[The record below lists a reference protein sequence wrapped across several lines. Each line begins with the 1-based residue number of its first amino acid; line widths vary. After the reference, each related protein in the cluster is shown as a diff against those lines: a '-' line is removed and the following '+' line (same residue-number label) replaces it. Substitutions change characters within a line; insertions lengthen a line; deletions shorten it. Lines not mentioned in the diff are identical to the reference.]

1 MIEKLKLLGL
11 TDNEIKVYLLI
22 LEMGKCT
29 GTEIRRKT
37 GIANSRVYA
46 ALDTLLQKG
55 VITYEKKQLGKIYSA
70 LEPDVI
76 KEVMQERLK
85 KIEEVIPYLKTIQ
98 QKEKRETETAV
109 FEGFHGFKS
118 ALYKLVEVC
127 PVGETIDIIG
137 FSNQAYQNEKLAFL
151 LRDVNKVSKKKN
163 HKFRMILDNQKNR
176 FFEQRKKESWGKIRF
191 MEKGFRSPAAI
202 DIFQDYVFILLWE
215 ETPYAFVI
223 KNRNIAD
230 GFRIYF
236 EFLWKM
242 AKPQICLPT

>member
-11 TDNEIKVYLLI
+11 TENEIKVYLVI
-22 LEMGKCT
+22 LEAGAGT

-46 ALDTLLQKG
+46 ALDALLQKG
-55 VITYEKKQLGKIYSA
+55 VITYEKRPLGKIYSA
-70 LEPDVI
+70 LEPEII
-76 KEVMQERLK
+76 KQVMQERLK
-85 KIEEVIPYLKTIQ
+85 KIEEVIPFLKVIQ
-98 QKEKRETETAV
+98 KKEKRETETAV

-118 ALYKLVEVC
+118 ALYKLVEEC

-137 FSNQAYQNEKLAFL
+137 FSNQAYKNEKLASL
-151 LRDVNKVSKKKN
+151 LRDVNKVSRKKN
-163 HKFRMILDNQKNR
+163 HKFRMILDNKNNR

-191 MEKGFRSPAAI
+191 MEKGFKSPAAI

-230 GFRIYF
+230 GFRVYF

-242 AKPQICLPT
+242 AKL